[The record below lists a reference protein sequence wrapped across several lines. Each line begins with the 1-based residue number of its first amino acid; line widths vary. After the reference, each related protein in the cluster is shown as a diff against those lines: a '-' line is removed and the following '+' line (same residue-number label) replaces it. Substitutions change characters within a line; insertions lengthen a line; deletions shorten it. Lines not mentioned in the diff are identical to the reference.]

1 MYRPLSPF
9 NVAAYLLKPTKET
22 VKGVTVKTYPADGEL
37 LYCSFKT
44 YGGTEQVKD
53 GGYVV
58 IDTANIETWFRPDIK
73 ADCRIVLADQPEK
86 VYEVIGEPENIEM
99 RNQFLKFKVK
109 RVAGGA

>member
-9 NVAAYLLKPTKET
+9 SVAAYLLKPTKET

-37 LYCSFKT
+37 FYCSFKT

-73 ADCRIVLADQPEK
+73 ADCRIRLADQSEK